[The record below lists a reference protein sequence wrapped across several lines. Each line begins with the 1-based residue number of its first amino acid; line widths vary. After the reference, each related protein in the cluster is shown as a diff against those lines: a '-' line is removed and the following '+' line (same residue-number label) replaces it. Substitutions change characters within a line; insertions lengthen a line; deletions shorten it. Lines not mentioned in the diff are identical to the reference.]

1 MDVLIQLA
9 ALIGVLL
16 AAGVALALLRRA
28 NRADSERA
36 MQAVIDRVYAA
47 AGDKLD
53 DHLTSGSR
61 QLALMADSLRRQ
73 FEATQAEAQRTS
85 DLRADA
91 LREQLAA
98 LSSEAAQAQAHREH
112 SMEQQFSV
120 MKGELHRVSELVA
133 DMHRERARQHG
144 EVVATLEEAAKAQA
158 ALADSAQGLRE
169 ALANPKARG
178 NWGERTAED
187 VLRLAGFVEGVSYH
201 RGRQLPCG
209 TVPDFTFELPHG
221 RCVHMDVKFPA
232 DNYLRSLEA
241 PTEAEAERF
250 RAQFLRD
257 VKGRIGEL
265 AHRSYIDRQTTVDYL
280 LLFIPNESIYSF
292 IHESDAGMV
301 DHALGQR
308 VVLCSP
314 STLFAVL
321 AVVRQSVQN
330 FQLERTSDEILACL
344 ARFAEQWEKYSEQMD
359 RLGKQ
364 LNTVARTYDQLAGT
378 RRSSLR
384 RELDRIDDLRA
395 RCHDDGP
402 EALPGETGLVVLD
415 ERLTG

>member
-1 MDVLIQLA
+1 MDVLIPLA
-9 ALIGVLL
+9 ALLGTLL
-16 AAGVALALLRRA
+16 VAGLALALLRRA
-28 NRADSERA
+28 NRADGERA

-53 DHLTSGSR
+53 DHLSSGSR
-61 QLALMADSLRRQ
+61 QLELLAHSLRQQ
-73 FEATQAEAQRTS
+73 FEAIQAETQRSS
-85 DLRADA
+85 DLRAA
-91 LREQLAA
+91 AVREQLAA
-98 LSSEAAQAQAHREH
+98 LSSEAAQAQVHREQ

-133 DMHRERARQHG
+133 DMQSERARQHG

-158 ALADSAQGLRE
+158 ALADTAQGLRE

-201 RGRQLPCG
+201 RRRQLPCG

-241 PTEAEAERF
+241 STEEAADRF
-250 RAQFLRD
+250 RMQFLRD
-257 VKGRIGEL
+257 VKSRIAEL
-265 AHRSYIDRQTTVDYL
+265 GDRSYIDRQSTVDYL

-321 AVVRQSVQN
+321 AVVRQSVEN
-330 FQLERTSDEILACL
+330 FRLERTSDEILACL
-344 ARFAEQWEKYSEQMD
+344 ARFAEQWEKYSEHVD

-364 LNTVARTYDQLAGT
+364 LSTVARTYDQLAGT
-378 RRSSLR
+378 RRSLLC

-402 EALPGETGLVVLD
+402 ETPSGEAGLVVLD